1 MHYSLKN
8 KKYLILSISAIILI
22 WQGVAV
28 SFNNRLLLPSFW
40 DVLIEIY
47 KIIKNKEF
55 FKLIFSSSFRCI
67 QSFILSII
75 ISIVLVITSYFS
87 KVVYNILYPIITFM
101 KAVPTM
107 AFIVLLL
114 IWTSKDLSPII
125 IGILISLPIFYD
137 EMLNS
142 LFNIDEGLLKMIKIY
157 RISKLDK
164 IKVIVIPVIY
174 MEIKKI
180 MSSTISLIFKVVISS
195 EVYAQPQYGIGSII
209 QFEKLQL
216 NTAAIIGWMIIIT
229 LIICFIDFITTK
241 LIRGER
247 ENANINFK
255 YGSNEIYNNFNI
267 EFQQGKVNCIIGESG
282 CGKTTLLNYI
292 SEKLYYENK
301 RIAYVFQEDNLIP
314 WKNIYVNLKIVAK
327 KYFEKSI
334 LEKEINN
341 ALVKV
346 RLEKYKY
353 FYPRELSGG
362 MRQRINFARAL
373 IGNPEVIL
381 MDEPFKSLDI
391 KSKNNMI
398 ELIKN
403 LKNTDITIILVTH
416 DINEILMLADVVYYL
431 GGRPVEIIE
440 SAIGIN
446 IKNII
451 KKINKPIDDLE

>member
-1 MHYSLKN
+1 M
-8 KKYLILSISAIILI
+8 LI
-22 WQGVAV
+22 
-28 SFNNRLLLPSFW
+28 N
-40 DVLIEIY
+40 
-47 KIIKNKEF
+47 
-55 FKLIFSSSFRCI
+55 
-67 QSFILSII
+67 
-75 ISIVLVITSYFS
+75 
-87 KVVYNILYPIITFM
+87 
-101 KAVPTM
+101 
-107 AFIVLLL
+107 
-114 IWTSKDLSPII
+114 
-125 IGILISLPIFYD
+125 
-137 EMLNS
+137 
-142 LFNIDEGLLKMIKIY
+142 
-157 RISKLDK
+157 
-164 IKVIVIPVIY
+164 
-174 MEIKKI
+174 
-180 MSSTISLIFKVVISS
+180 
-195 EVYAQPQYGIGSII
+195 
-209 QFEKLQL
+209 
-216 NTAAIIGWMIIIT
+216 
-229 LIICFIDFITTK
+229 
-241 LIRGER
+241 
-247 ENANINFK
+247 NINFK

-267 EFQQGKVNCIIGESG
+267 EFQQGKINCIIGESG

-431 GGRPVEIIE
+431 GWRPVEIIE

>member
-1 MHYSLKN
+1 M
-8 KKYLILSISAIILI
+8 LI
-22 WQGVAV
+22 
-28 SFNNRLLLPSFW
+28 N
-40 DVLIEIY
+40 
-47 KIIKNKEF
+47 
-55 FKLIFSSSFRCI
+55 
-67 QSFILSII
+67 
-75 ISIVLVITSYFS
+75 
-87 KVVYNILYPIITFM
+87 
-101 KAVPTM
+101 
-107 AFIVLLL
+107 
-114 IWTSKDLSPII
+114 
-125 IGILISLPIFYD
+125 
-137 EMLNS
+137 
-142 LFNIDEGLLKMIKIY
+142 
-157 RISKLDK
+157 
-164 IKVIVIPVIY
+164 
-174 MEIKKI
+174 
-180 MSSTISLIFKVVISS
+180 
-195 EVYAQPQYGIGSII
+195 
-209 QFEKLQL
+209 
-216 NTAAIIGWMIIIT
+216 
-229 LIICFIDFITTK
+229 
-241 LIRGER
+241 
-247 ENANINFK
+247 NINFK

-267 EFQQGKVNCIIGESG
+267 EFQQGKINCIIGESG

-416 DINEILMLADVVYYL
+416 DINEISMLADVVYYL

>member
-1 MHYSLKN
+1 M
-8 KKYLILSISAIILI
+8 
-22 WQGVAV
+22 
-28 SFNNRLLLPSFW
+28 
-40 DVLIEIY
+40 
-47 KIIKNKEF
+47 
-55 FKLIFSSSFRCI
+55 
-67 QSFILSII
+67 
-75 ISIVLVITSYFS
+75 
-87 KVVYNILYPIITFM
+87 
-101 KAVPTM
+101 
-107 AFIVLLL
+107 
-114 IWTSKDLSPII
+114 
-125 IGILISLPIFYD
+125 
-137 EMLNS
+137 
-142 LFNIDEGLLKMIKIY
+142 
-157 RISKLDK
+157 
-164 IKVIVIPVIY
+164 
-174 MEIKKI
+174 
-180 MSSTISLIFKVVISS
+180 
-195 EVYAQPQYGIGSII
+195 
-209 QFEKLQL
+209 
-216 NTAAIIGWMIIIT
+216 
-229 LIICFIDFITTK
+229 
-241 LIRGER
+241 
-247 ENANINFK
+247 
-255 YGSNEIYNNFNI
+255 
-267 EFQQGKVNCIIGESG
+267 
-282 CGKTTLLNYI
+282 NYI

-416 DINEILMLADVVYYL
+416 DINEILMLADVAYYL

>member
-1 MHYSLKN
+1 M
-8 KKYLILSISAIILI
+8 LI
-22 WQGVAV
+22 
-28 SFNNRLLLPSFW
+28 N
-40 DVLIEIY
+40 
-47 KIIKNKEF
+47 
-55 FKLIFSSSFRCI
+55 
-67 QSFILSII
+67 
-75 ISIVLVITSYFS
+75 
-87 KVVYNILYPIITFM
+87 
-101 KAVPTM
+101 
-107 AFIVLLL
+107 
-114 IWTSKDLSPII
+114 
-125 IGILISLPIFYD
+125 
-137 EMLNS
+137 
-142 LFNIDEGLLKMIKIY
+142 
-157 RISKLDK
+157 
-164 IKVIVIPVIY
+164 
-174 MEIKKI
+174 
-180 MSSTISLIFKVVISS
+180 
-195 EVYAQPQYGIGSII
+195 
-209 QFEKLQL
+209 
-216 NTAAIIGWMIIIT
+216 
-229 LIICFIDFITTK
+229 
-241 LIRGER
+241 
-247 ENANINFK
+247 NINFK

-267 EFQQGKVNCIIGESG
+267 EFQQGKINCIIGESG

-373 IGNPEVIL
+373 IGDPEVIL

>member
-1 MHYSLKN
+1 M
-8 KKYLILSISAIILI
+8 LI
-22 WQGVAV
+22 
-28 SFNNRLLLPSFW
+28 N
-40 DVLIEIY
+40 
-47 KIIKNKEF
+47 
-55 FKLIFSSSFRCI
+55 
-67 QSFILSII
+67 
-75 ISIVLVITSYFS
+75 
-87 KVVYNILYPIITFM
+87 
-101 KAVPTM
+101 
-107 AFIVLLL
+107 
-114 IWTSKDLSPII
+114 
-125 IGILISLPIFYD
+125 
-137 EMLNS
+137 
-142 LFNIDEGLLKMIKIY
+142 
-157 RISKLDK
+157 
-164 IKVIVIPVIY
+164 
-174 MEIKKI
+174 
-180 MSSTISLIFKVVISS
+180 
-195 EVYAQPQYGIGSII
+195 
-209 QFEKLQL
+209 
-216 NTAAIIGWMIIIT
+216 
-229 LIICFIDFITTK
+229 
-241 LIRGER
+241 
-247 ENANINFK
+247 NINFK

-267 EFQQGKVNCIIGESG
+267 EFQQWKVNCIIGESG

>member
-1 MHYSLKN
+1 M
-8 KKYLILSISAIILI
+8 LI
-22 WQGVAV
+22 
-28 SFNNRLLLPSFW
+28 N
-40 DVLIEIY
+40 
-47 KIIKNKEF
+47 
-55 FKLIFSSSFRCI
+55 
-67 QSFILSII
+67 
-75 ISIVLVITSYFS
+75 
-87 KVVYNILYPIITFM
+87 
-101 KAVPTM
+101 
-107 AFIVLLL
+107 
-114 IWTSKDLSPII
+114 
-125 IGILISLPIFYD
+125 
-137 EMLNS
+137 
-142 LFNIDEGLLKMIKIY
+142 
-157 RISKLDK
+157 
-164 IKVIVIPVIY
+164 
-174 MEIKKI
+174 
-180 MSSTISLIFKVVISS
+180 
-195 EVYAQPQYGIGSII
+195 
-209 QFEKLQL
+209 
-216 NTAAIIGWMIIIT
+216 
-229 LIICFIDFITTK
+229 
-241 LIRGER
+241 
-247 ENANINFK
+247 NINFK

-267 EFQQGKVNCIIGESG
+267 EFQQGKINCIIGESG

-451 KKINKPIDDLE
+451 KK

>member
-1 MHYSLKN
+1 M
-8 KKYLILSISAIILI
+8 LI
-22 WQGVAV
+22 
-28 SFNNRLLLPSFW
+28 N
-40 DVLIEIY
+40 
-47 KIIKNKEF
+47 
-55 FKLIFSSSFRCI
+55 
-67 QSFILSII
+67 
-75 ISIVLVITSYFS
+75 
-87 KVVYNILYPIITFM
+87 
-101 KAVPTM
+101 
-107 AFIVLLL
+107 
-114 IWTSKDLSPII
+114 
-125 IGILISLPIFYD
+125 
-137 EMLNS
+137 
-142 LFNIDEGLLKMIKIY
+142 
-157 RISKLDK
+157 
-164 IKVIVIPVIY
+164 
-174 MEIKKI
+174 
-180 MSSTISLIFKVVISS
+180 
-195 EVYAQPQYGIGSII
+195 
-209 QFEKLQL
+209 
-216 NTAAIIGWMIIIT
+216 
-229 LIICFIDFITTK
+229 
-241 LIRGER
+241 
-247 ENANINFK
+247 NINFK

-267 EFQQGKVNCIIGESG
+267 EFQQEKVNCIIGESG

-403 LKNTDITIILVTH
+403 LKNTDSTIILVTH

>member
-1 MHYSLKN
+1 M
-8 KKYLILSISAIILI
+8 LI
-22 WQGVAV
+22 
-28 SFNNRLLLPSFW
+28 N
-40 DVLIEIY
+40 
-47 KIIKNKEF
+47 
-55 FKLIFSSSFRCI
+55 
-67 QSFILSII
+67 
-75 ISIVLVITSYFS
+75 
-87 KVVYNILYPIITFM
+87 
-101 KAVPTM
+101 
-107 AFIVLLL
+107 
-114 IWTSKDLSPII
+114 
-125 IGILISLPIFYD
+125 
-137 EMLNS
+137 
-142 LFNIDEGLLKMIKIY
+142 
-157 RISKLDK
+157 
-164 IKVIVIPVIY
+164 
-174 MEIKKI
+174 
-180 MSSTISLIFKVVISS
+180 
-195 EVYAQPQYGIGSII
+195 
-209 QFEKLQL
+209 
-216 NTAAIIGWMIIIT
+216 
-229 LIICFIDFITTK
+229 
-241 LIRGER
+241 
-247 ENANINFK
+247 NINFK

-267 EFQQGKVNCIIGESG
+267 EFQRGKVNCIIGESG

-362 MRQRINFARAL
+362 MRQRINFARTL

>member
-1 MHYSLKN
+1 M
-8 KKYLILSISAIILI
+8 LI
-22 WQGVAV
+22 
-28 SFNNRLLLPSFW
+28 N
-40 DVLIEIY
+40 
-47 KIIKNKEF
+47 
-55 FKLIFSSSFRCI
+55 
-67 QSFILSII
+67 
-75 ISIVLVITSYFS
+75 
-87 KVVYNILYPIITFM
+87 
-101 KAVPTM
+101 
-107 AFIVLLL
+107 
-114 IWTSKDLSPII
+114 
-125 IGILISLPIFYD
+125 
-137 EMLNS
+137 
-142 LFNIDEGLLKMIKIY
+142 
-157 RISKLDK
+157 
-164 IKVIVIPVIY
+164 
-174 MEIKKI
+174 
-180 MSSTISLIFKVVISS
+180 
-195 EVYAQPQYGIGSII
+195 
-209 QFEKLQL
+209 
-216 NTAAIIGWMIIIT
+216 
-229 LIICFIDFITTK
+229 
-241 LIRGER
+241 
-247 ENANINFK
+247 NINFK

-267 EFQQGKVNCIIGESG
+267 EFQRGKINCIIGESG

-292 SEKLYYENK
+292 SEKLYCENK

-398 ELIKN
+398 ELIKI

>member
-1 MHYSLKN
+1 M
-8 KKYLILSISAIILI
+8 LI
-22 WQGVAV
+22 
-28 SFNNRLLLPSFW
+28 N
-40 DVLIEIY
+40 
-47 KIIKNKEF
+47 
-55 FKLIFSSSFRCI
+55 
-67 QSFILSII
+67 
-75 ISIVLVITSYFS
+75 
-87 KVVYNILYPIITFM
+87 
-101 KAVPTM
+101 
-107 AFIVLLL
+107 
-114 IWTSKDLSPII
+114 
-125 IGILISLPIFYD
+125 
-137 EMLNS
+137 
-142 LFNIDEGLLKMIKIY
+142 
-157 RISKLDK
+157 
-164 IKVIVIPVIY
+164 
-174 MEIKKI
+174 
-180 MSSTISLIFKVVISS
+180 
-195 EVYAQPQYGIGSII
+195 
-209 QFEKLQL
+209 
-216 NTAAIIGWMIIIT
+216 
-229 LIICFIDFITTK
+229 
-241 LIRGER
+241 
-247 ENANINFK
+247 NINFK

-267 EFQQGKVNCIIGESG
+267 EFQQGKINCIIGESG

-341 ALVKV
+341 ALVKA

-403 LKNTDITIILVTH
+403 LKNTDSTIILVTH

>member
-1 MHYSLKN
+1 M
-8 KKYLILSISAIILI
+8 LI
-22 WQGVAV
+22 
-28 SFNNRLLLPSFW
+28 N
-40 DVLIEIY
+40 
-47 KIIKNKEF
+47 
-55 FKLIFSSSFRCI
+55 
-67 QSFILSII
+67 
-75 ISIVLVITSYFS
+75 
-87 KVVYNILYPIITFM
+87 
-101 KAVPTM
+101 
-107 AFIVLLL
+107 
-114 IWTSKDLSPII
+114 
-125 IGILISLPIFYD
+125 
-137 EMLNS
+137 
-142 LFNIDEGLLKMIKIY
+142 
-157 RISKLDK
+157 
-164 IKVIVIPVIY
+164 
-174 MEIKKI
+174 
-180 MSSTISLIFKVVISS
+180 
-195 EVYAQPQYGIGSII
+195 
-209 QFEKLQL
+209 
-216 NTAAIIGWMIIIT
+216 
-229 LIICFIDFITTK
+229 
-241 LIRGER
+241 
-247 ENANINFK
+247 NINFK

-267 EFQQGKVNCIIGESG
+267 EFQQGKINCIIGESG

-301 RIAYVFQEDNLIP
+301 RIAYVFQEDKLIP

-346 RLEKYKY
+346 RLVKYKY

>member
-1 MHYSLKN
+1 M
-8 KKYLILSISAIILI
+8 LI
-22 WQGVAV
+22 
-28 SFNNRLLLPSFW
+28 N
-40 DVLIEIY
+40 
-47 KIIKNKEF
+47 
-55 FKLIFSSSFRCI
+55 
-67 QSFILSII
+67 
-75 ISIVLVITSYFS
+75 
-87 KVVYNILYPIITFM
+87 
-101 KAVPTM
+101 
-107 AFIVLLL
+107 
-114 IWTSKDLSPII
+114 
-125 IGILISLPIFYD
+125 
-137 EMLNS
+137 
-142 LFNIDEGLLKMIKIY
+142 
-157 RISKLDK
+157 
-164 IKVIVIPVIY
+164 
-174 MEIKKI
+174 
-180 MSSTISLIFKVVISS
+180 
-195 EVYAQPQYGIGSII
+195 
-209 QFEKLQL
+209 
-216 NTAAIIGWMIIIT
+216 
-229 LIICFIDFITTK
+229 
-241 LIRGER
+241 
-247 ENANINFK
+247 NINFK

-267 EFQQGKVNCIIGESG
+267 EFQQGKINCIIGESG

-398 ELIKN
+398 ELIKT

>member
-1 MHYSLKN
+1 M
-8 KKYLILSISAIILI
+8 LI
-22 WQGVAV
+22 
-28 SFNNRLLLPSFW
+28 N
-40 DVLIEIY
+40 
-47 KIIKNKEF
+47 
-55 FKLIFSSSFRCI
+55 
-67 QSFILSII
+67 
-75 ISIVLVITSYFS
+75 
-87 KVVYNILYPIITFM
+87 
-101 KAVPTM
+101 
-107 AFIVLLL
+107 
-114 IWTSKDLSPII
+114 
-125 IGILISLPIFYD
+125 
-137 EMLNS
+137 
-142 LFNIDEGLLKMIKIY
+142 
-157 RISKLDK
+157 
-164 IKVIVIPVIY
+164 
-174 MEIKKI
+174 
-180 MSSTISLIFKVVISS
+180 
-195 EVYAQPQYGIGSII
+195 
-209 QFEKLQL
+209 
-216 NTAAIIGWMIIIT
+216 
-229 LIICFIDFITTK
+229 
-241 LIRGER
+241 
-247 ENANINFK
+247 NINFK

-267 EFQQGKVNCIIGESG
+267 EFQQGKINCIIGESG

-416 DINEILMLADVVYYL
+416 DINEILMLADVLYYL

>member
-1 MHYSLKN
+1 M
-8 KKYLILSISAIILI
+8 LI
-22 WQGVAV
+22 
-28 SFNNRLLLPSFW
+28 N
-40 DVLIEIY
+40 
-47 KIIKNKEF
+47 
-55 FKLIFSSSFRCI
+55 
-67 QSFILSII
+67 
-75 ISIVLVITSYFS
+75 
-87 KVVYNILYPIITFM
+87 
-101 KAVPTM
+101 
-107 AFIVLLL
+107 
-114 IWTSKDLSPII
+114 
-125 IGILISLPIFYD
+125 
-137 EMLNS
+137 
-142 LFNIDEGLLKMIKIY
+142 
-157 RISKLDK
+157 
-164 IKVIVIPVIY
+164 
-174 MEIKKI
+174 
-180 MSSTISLIFKVVISS
+180 
-195 EVYAQPQYGIGSII
+195 
-209 QFEKLQL
+209 
-216 NTAAIIGWMIIIT
+216 
-229 LIICFIDFITTK
+229 
-241 LIRGER
+241 
-247 ENANINFK
+247 NINFK

-267 EFQQGKVNCIIGESG
+267 EFQQGKINCIIGESG

-301 RIAYVFQEDNLIP
+301 RIAYVFQEDKLIP

-341 ALVKV
+341 VLVKV

>member
-1 MHYSLKN
+1 M
-8 KKYLILSISAIILI
+8 LI
-22 WQGVAV
+22 
-28 SFNNRLLLPSFW
+28 N
-40 DVLIEIY
+40 
-47 KIIKNKEF
+47 
-55 FKLIFSSSFRCI
+55 
-67 QSFILSII
+67 
-75 ISIVLVITSYFS
+75 
-87 KVVYNILYPIITFM
+87 
-101 KAVPTM
+101 
-107 AFIVLLL
+107 
-114 IWTSKDLSPII
+114 
-125 IGILISLPIFYD
+125 
-137 EMLNS
+137 
-142 LFNIDEGLLKMIKIY
+142 
-157 RISKLDK
+157 
-164 IKVIVIPVIY
+164 
-174 MEIKKI
+174 
-180 MSSTISLIFKVVISS
+180 
-195 EVYAQPQYGIGSII
+195 
-209 QFEKLQL
+209 
-216 NTAAIIGWMIIIT
+216 
-229 LIICFIDFITTK
+229 
-241 LIRGER
+241 
-247 ENANINFK
+247 NINFK
-255 YGSNEIYNNFNI
+255 YGRNEIYNNFNI
-267 EFQQGKVNCIIGESG
+267 EFQQVKINCIIGESG

-403 LKNTDITIILVTH
+403 LKNTDSTIILVTH

>member
-1 MHYSLKN
+1 M
-8 KKYLILSISAIILI
+8 LI
-22 WQGVAV
+22 
-28 SFNNRLLLPSFW
+28 N
-40 DVLIEIY
+40 
-47 KIIKNKEF
+47 
-55 FKLIFSSSFRCI
+55 
-67 QSFILSII
+67 
-75 ISIVLVITSYFS
+75 
-87 KVVYNILYPIITFM
+87 
-101 KAVPTM
+101 
-107 AFIVLLL
+107 
-114 IWTSKDLSPII
+114 
-125 IGILISLPIFYD
+125 
-137 EMLNS
+137 
-142 LFNIDEGLLKMIKIY
+142 
-157 RISKLDK
+157 
-164 IKVIVIPVIY
+164 
-174 MEIKKI
+174 
-180 MSSTISLIFKVVISS
+180 
-195 EVYAQPQYGIGSII
+195 
-209 QFEKLQL
+209 
-216 NTAAIIGWMIIIT
+216 
-229 LIICFIDFITTK
+229 
-241 LIRGER
+241 
-247 ENANINFK
+247 NINFK

-267 EFQQGKVNCIIGESG
+267 EFQQGKINCIIGESG

-403 LKNTDITIILVTH
+403 LKNTDSTIILVTH

-451 KKINKPIDDLE
+451 KK

>member
-1 MHYSLKN
+1 M
-8 KKYLILSISAIILI
+8 LI
-22 WQGVAV
+22 
-28 SFNNRLLLPSFW
+28 N
-40 DVLIEIY
+40 
-47 KIIKNKEF
+47 
-55 FKLIFSSSFRCI
+55 
-67 QSFILSII
+67 
-75 ISIVLVITSYFS
+75 
-87 KVVYNILYPIITFM
+87 
-101 KAVPTM
+101 
-107 AFIVLLL
+107 
-114 IWTSKDLSPII
+114 
-125 IGILISLPIFYD
+125 
-137 EMLNS
+137 
-142 LFNIDEGLLKMIKIY
+142 
-157 RISKLDK
+157 
-164 IKVIVIPVIY
+164 
-174 MEIKKI
+174 
-180 MSSTISLIFKVVISS
+180 
-195 EVYAQPQYGIGSII
+195 
-209 QFEKLQL
+209 
-216 NTAAIIGWMIIIT
+216 
-229 LIICFIDFITTK
+229 
-241 LIRGER
+241 
-247 ENANINFK
+247 NINFK

-391 KSKNNMI
+391 KSKNNVI

>member
-1 MHYSLKN
+1 M
-8 KKYLILSISAIILI
+8 LI
-22 WQGVAV
+22 
-28 SFNNRLLLPSFW
+28 N
-40 DVLIEIY
+40 
-47 KIIKNKEF
+47 
-55 FKLIFSSSFRCI
+55 
-67 QSFILSII
+67 
-75 ISIVLVITSYFS
+75 
-87 KVVYNILYPIITFM
+87 
-101 KAVPTM
+101 
-107 AFIVLLL
+107 
-114 IWTSKDLSPII
+114 
-125 IGILISLPIFYD
+125 
-137 EMLNS
+137 
-142 LFNIDEGLLKMIKIY
+142 
-157 RISKLDK
+157 
-164 IKVIVIPVIY
+164 
-174 MEIKKI
+174 
-180 MSSTISLIFKVVISS
+180 
-195 EVYAQPQYGIGSII
+195 
-209 QFEKLQL
+209 
-216 NTAAIIGWMIIIT
+216 
-229 LIICFIDFITTK
+229 
-241 LIRGER
+241 
-247 ENANINFK
+247 NINFK

-451 KKINKPIDDLE
+451 KKSYL

>member
-1 MHYSLKN
+1 M
-8 KKYLILSISAIILI
+8 LI
-22 WQGVAV
+22 
-28 SFNNRLLLPSFW
+28 N
-40 DVLIEIY
+40 
-47 KIIKNKEF
+47 
-55 FKLIFSSSFRCI
+55 
-67 QSFILSII
+67 
-75 ISIVLVITSYFS
+75 
-87 KVVYNILYPIITFM
+87 
-101 KAVPTM
+101 
-107 AFIVLLL
+107 
-114 IWTSKDLSPII
+114 
-125 IGILISLPIFYD
+125 
-137 EMLNS
+137 
-142 LFNIDEGLLKMIKIY
+142 
-157 RISKLDK
+157 
-164 IKVIVIPVIY
+164 
-174 MEIKKI
+174 
-180 MSSTISLIFKVVISS
+180 
-195 EVYAQPQYGIGSII
+195 
-209 QFEKLQL
+209 
-216 NTAAIIGWMIIIT
+216 
-229 LIICFIDFITTK
+229 
-241 LIRGER
+241 
-247 ENANINFK
+247 NINFK

-327 KYFEKSI
+327 NILKKSI

>member
-1 MHYSLKN
+1 M
-8 KKYLILSISAIILI
+8 LI
-22 WQGVAV
+22 
-28 SFNNRLLLPSFW
+28 N
-40 DVLIEIY
+40 
-47 KIIKNKEF
+47 
-55 FKLIFSSSFRCI
+55 
-67 QSFILSII
+67 
-75 ISIVLVITSYFS
+75 
-87 KVVYNILYPIITFM
+87 
-101 KAVPTM
+101 
-107 AFIVLLL
+107 
-114 IWTSKDLSPII
+114 
-125 IGILISLPIFYD
+125 
-137 EMLNS
+137 
-142 LFNIDEGLLKMIKIY
+142 
-157 RISKLDK
+157 
-164 IKVIVIPVIY
+164 
-174 MEIKKI
+174 
-180 MSSTISLIFKVVISS
+180 
-195 EVYAQPQYGIGSII
+195 
-209 QFEKLQL
+209 
-216 NTAAIIGWMIIIT
+216 
-229 LIICFIDFITTK
+229 
-241 LIRGER
+241 
-247 ENANINFK
+247 NINFK

-292 SEKLYYENK
+292 SEKLYDENK

>member
-1 MHYSLKN
+1 M
-8 KKYLILSISAIILI
+8 LI
-22 WQGVAV
+22 
-28 SFNNRLLLPSFW
+28 N
-40 DVLIEIY
+40 
-47 KIIKNKEF
+47 
-55 FKLIFSSSFRCI
+55 
-67 QSFILSII
+67 
-75 ISIVLVITSYFS
+75 
-87 KVVYNILYPIITFM
+87 
-101 KAVPTM
+101 
-107 AFIVLLL
+107 
-114 IWTSKDLSPII
+114 
-125 IGILISLPIFYD
+125 
-137 EMLNS
+137 
-142 LFNIDEGLLKMIKIY
+142 
-157 RISKLDK
+157 
-164 IKVIVIPVIY
+164 
-174 MEIKKI
+174 
-180 MSSTISLIFKVVISS
+180 
-195 EVYAQPQYGIGSII
+195 
-209 QFEKLQL
+209 
-216 NTAAIIGWMIIIT
+216 
-229 LIICFIDFITTK
+229 
-241 LIRGER
+241 
-247 ENANINFK
+247 NINFK

-267 EFQQGKVNCIIGESG
+267 EFQQGKINCIIGESG

-353 FYPRELSGG
+353 FYPCELSGG

-373 IGNPEVIL
+373 IGNSEVIL

>member
-1 MHYSLKN
+1 M
-8 KKYLILSISAIILI
+8 LI
-22 WQGVAV
+22 
-28 SFNNRLLLPSFW
+28 N
-40 DVLIEIY
+40 
-47 KIIKNKEF
+47 
-55 FKLIFSSSFRCI
+55 
-67 QSFILSII
+67 
-75 ISIVLVITSYFS
+75 
-87 KVVYNILYPIITFM
+87 
-101 KAVPTM
+101 
-107 AFIVLLL
+107 
-114 IWTSKDLSPII
+114 
-125 IGILISLPIFYD
+125 
-137 EMLNS
+137 
-142 LFNIDEGLLKMIKIY
+142 
-157 RISKLDK
+157 
-164 IKVIVIPVIY
+164 
-174 MEIKKI
+174 
-180 MSSTISLIFKVVISS
+180 
-195 EVYAQPQYGIGSII
+195 
-209 QFEKLQL
+209 
-216 NTAAIIGWMIIIT
+216 
-229 LIICFIDFITTK
+229 
-241 LIRGER
+241 
-247 ENANINFK
+247 NINFK

-267 EFQQGKVNCIIGESG
+267 EFQQGKINCIIGESG

-451 KKINKPIDDLE
+451 KKINKPIDHLE

>member
-1 MHYSLKN
+1 M
-8 KKYLILSISAIILI
+8 LI
-22 WQGVAV
+22 
-28 SFNNRLLLPSFW
+28 N
-40 DVLIEIY
+40 
-47 KIIKNKEF
+47 
-55 FKLIFSSSFRCI
+55 
-67 QSFILSII
+67 
-75 ISIVLVITSYFS
+75 
-87 KVVYNILYPIITFM
+87 
-101 KAVPTM
+101 
-107 AFIVLLL
+107 
-114 IWTSKDLSPII
+114 
-125 IGILISLPIFYD
+125 
-137 EMLNS
+137 
-142 LFNIDEGLLKMIKIY
+142 
-157 RISKLDK
+157 
-164 IKVIVIPVIY
+164 
-174 MEIKKI
+174 
-180 MSSTISLIFKVVISS
+180 
-195 EVYAQPQYGIGSII
+195 
-209 QFEKLQL
+209 
-216 NTAAIIGWMIIIT
+216 
-229 LIICFIDFITTK
+229 
-241 LIRGER
+241 
-247 ENANINFK
+247 NINFK

-301 RIAYVFQEDNLIP
+301 RIAYVFQEDNLIS

>member
-1 MHYSLKN
+1 M
-8 KKYLILSISAIILI
+8 LI
-22 WQGVAV
+22 
-28 SFNNRLLLPSFW
+28 N
-40 DVLIEIY
+40 
-47 KIIKNKEF
+47 
-55 FKLIFSSSFRCI
+55 
-67 QSFILSII
+67 
-75 ISIVLVITSYFS
+75 
-87 KVVYNILYPIITFM
+87 
-101 KAVPTM
+101 
-107 AFIVLLL
+107 
-114 IWTSKDLSPII
+114 
-125 IGILISLPIFYD
+125 
-137 EMLNS
+137 
-142 LFNIDEGLLKMIKIY
+142 
-157 RISKLDK
+157 
-164 IKVIVIPVIY
+164 
-174 MEIKKI
+174 
-180 MSSTISLIFKVVISS
+180 
-195 EVYAQPQYGIGSII
+195 
-209 QFEKLQL
+209 
-216 NTAAIIGWMIIIT
+216 
-229 LIICFIDFITTK
+229 
-241 LIRGER
+241 
-247 ENANINFK
+247 NINFK

-267 EFQQGKVNCIIGESG
+267 EFQQGKINCIIGESG

-403 LKNTDITIILVTH
+403 LKNTDSTIILVTH

-451 KKINKPIDDLE
+451 KKI

>member
-1 MHYSLKN
+1 M
-8 KKYLILSISAIILI
+8 LI
-22 WQGVAV
+22 
-28 SFNNRLLLPSFW
+28 N
-40 DVLIEIY
+40 
-47 KIIKNKEF
+47 
-55 FKLIFSSSFRCI
+55 
-67 QSFILSII
+67 
-75 ISIVLVITSYFS
+75 
-87 KVVYNILYPIITFM
+87 
-101 KAVPTM
+101 
-107 AFIVLLL
+107 
-114 IWTSKDLSPII
+114 
-125 IGILISLPIFYD
+125 
-137 EMLNS
+137 
-142 LFNIDEGLLKMIKIY
+142 
-157 RISKLDK
+157 
-164 IKVIVIPVIY
+164 
-174 MEIKKI
+174 
-180 MSSTISLIFKVVISS
+180 
-195 EVYAQPQYGIGSII
+195 
-209 QFEKLQL
+209 
-216 NTAAIIGWMIIIT
+216 
-229 LIICFIDFITTK
+229 
-241 LIRGER
+241 
-247 ENANINFK
+247 NINFK

-403 LKNTDITIILVTH
+403 LKNTDITIILVTN

>member
-1 MHYSLKN
+1 M
-8 KKYLILSISAIILI
+8 LI
-22 WQGVAV
+22 
-28 SFNNRLLLPSFW
+28 N
-40 DVLIEIY
+40 
-47 KIIKNKEF
+47 
-55 FKLIFSSSFRCI
+55 
-67 QSFILSII
+67 
-75 ISIVLVITSYFS
+75 
-87 KVVYNILYPIITFM
+87 
-101 KAVPTM
+101 
-107 AFIVLLL
+107 
-114 IWTSKDLSPII
+114 
-125 IGILISLPIFYD
+125 
-137 EMLNS
+137 
-142 LFNIDEGLLKMIKIY
+142 
-157 RISKLDK
+157 
-164 IKVIVIPVIY
+164 
-174 MEIKKI
+174 
-180 MSSTISLIFKVVISS
+180 
-195 EVYAQPQYGIGSII
+195 
-209 QFEKLQL
+209 
-216 NTAAIIGWMIIIT
+216 
-229 LIICFIDFITTK
+229 
-241 LIRGER
+241 
-247 ENANINFK
+247 NINFK
-255 YGSNEIYNNFNI
+255 YGNNEIYNNFNI

>member
-1 MHYSLKN
+1 M
-8 KKYLILSISAIILI
+8 LI
-22 WQGVAV
+22 
-28 SFNNRLLLPSFW
+28 N
-40 DVLIEIY
+40 
-47 KIIKNKEF
+47 
-55 FKLIFSSSFRCI
+55 
-67 QSFILSII
+67 
-75 ISIVLVITSYFS
+75 
-87 KVVYNILYPIITFM
+87 
-101 KAVPTM
+101 
-107 AFIVLLL
+107 
-114 IWTSKDLSPII
+114 
-125 IGILISLPIFYD
+125 
-137 EMLNS
+137 
-142 LFNIDEGLLKMIKIY
+142 
-157 RISKLDK
+157 
-164 IKVIVIPVIY
+164 
-174 MEIKKI
+174 
-180 MSSTISLIFKVVISS
+180 
-195 EVYAQPQYGIGSII
+195 
-209 QFEKLQL
+209 
-216 NTAAIIGWMIIIT
+216 
-229 LIICFIDFITTK
+229 
-241 LIRGER
+241 
-247 ENANINFK
+247 NINFK
-255 YGSNEIYNNFNI
+255 YESNEIYNNFNI
-267 EFQQGKVNCIIGESG
+267 EFQQGKINCIIGESG

>member
-1 MHYSLKN
+1 M
-8 KKYLILSISAIILI
+8 LI
-22 WQGVAV
+22 
-28 SFNNRLLLPSFW
+28 N
-40 DVLIEIY
+40 
-47 KIIKNKEF
+47 
-55 FKLIFSSSFRCI
+55 
-67 QSFILSII
+67 
-75 ISIVLVITSYFS
+75 
-87 KVVYNILYPIITFM
+87 
-101 KAVPTM
+101 
-107 AFIVLLL
+107 
-114 IWTSKDLSPII
+114 
-125 IGILISLPIFYD
+125 
-137 EMLNS
+137 
-142 LFNIDEGLLKMIKIY
+142 
-157 RISKLDK
+157 
-164 IKVIVIPVIY
+164 
-174 MEIKKI
+174 
-180 MSSTISLIFKVVISS
+180 
-195 EVYAQPQYGIGSII
+195 
-209 QFEKLQL
+209 
-216 NTAAIIGWMIIIT
+216 
-229 LIICFIDFITTK
+229 
-241 LIRGER
+241 
-247 ENANINFK
+247 NINFK

-267 EFQQGKVNCIIGESG
+267 EFQQGKINCIIGESG

-341 ALVKV
+341 VLVKV

>member
-1 MHYSLKN
+1 M
-8 KKYLILSISAIILI
+8 LI
-22 WQGVAV
+22 
-28 SFNNRLLLPSFW
+28 N
-40 DVLIEIY
+40 
-47 KIIKNKEF
+47 
-55 FKLIFSSSFRCI
+55 
-67 QSFILSII
+67 
-75 ISIVLVITSYFS
+75 
-87 KVVYNILYPIITFM
+87 
-101 KAVPTM
+101 
-107 AFIVLLL
+107 
-114 IWTSKDLSPII
+114 
-125 IGILISLPIFYD
+125 
-137 EMLNS
+137 
-142 LFNIDEGLLKMIKIY
+142 
-157 RISKLDK
+157 
-164 IKVIVIPVIY
+164 
-174 MEIKKI
+174 
-180 MSSTISLIFKVVISS
+180 
-195 EVYAQPQYGIGSII
+195 
-209 QFEKLQL
+209 
-216 NTAAIIGWMIIIT
+216 
-229 LIICFIDFITTK
+229 
-241 LIRGER
+241 
-247 ENANINFK
+247 NINFK
-255 YGSNEIYNNFNI
+255 YESNEIYNNFNI
-267 EFQQGKVNCIIGESG
+267 EFQQGKINCIIGESG

-451 KKINKPIDDLE
+451 KKINKPIEDLE

>member
-1 MHYSLKN
+1 M
-8 KKYLILSISAIILI
+8 LI
-22 WQGVAV
+22 
-28 SFNNRLLLPSFW
+28 N
-40 DVLIEIY
+40 
-47 KIIKNKEF
+47 
-55 FKLIFSSSFRCI
+55 
-67 QSFILSII
+67 
-75 ISIVLVITSYFS
+75 
-87 KVVYNILYPIITFM
+87 
-101 KAVPTM
+101 
-107 AFIVLLL
+107 
-114 IWTSKDLSPII
+114 
-125 IGILISLPIFYD
+125 
-137 EMLNS
+137 
-142 LFNIDEGLLKMIKIY
+142 
-157 RISKLDK
+157 
-164 IKVIVIPVIY
+164 
-174 MEIKKI
+174 
-180 MSSTISLIFKVVISS
+180 
-195 EVYAQPQYGIGSII
+195 
-209 QFEKLQL
+209 
-216 NTAAIIGWMIIIT
+216 
-229 LIICFIDFITTK
+229 
-241 LIRGER
+241 
-247 ENANINFK
+247 NINFK

-267 EFQQGKVNCIIGESG
+267 EFQQGIVNCIIGESG

>member
-1 MHYSLKN
+1 M
-8 KKYLILSISAIILI
+8 LI
-22 WQGVAV
+22 
-28 SFNNRLLLPSFW
+28 N
-40 DVLIEIY
+40 
-47 KIIKNKEF
+47 
-55 FKLIFSSSFRCI
+55 
-67 QSFILSII
+67 
-75 ISIVLVITSYFS
+75 
-87 KVVYNILYPIITFM
+87 
-101 KAVPTM
+101 
-107 AFIVLLL
+107 
-114 IWTSKDLSPII
+114 
-125 IGILISLPIFYD
+125 
-137 EMLNS
+137 
-142 LFNIDEGLLKMIKIY
+142 
-157 RISKLDK
+157 
-164 IKVIVIPVIY
+164 
-174 MEIKKI
+174 
-180 MSSTISLIFKVVISS
+180 
-195 EVYAQPQYGIGSII
+195 
-209 QFEKLQL
+209 
-216 NTAAIIGWMIIIT
+216 
-229 LIICFIDFITTK
+229 
-241 LIRGER
+241 
-247 ENANINFK
+247 NINFK

-267 EFQQGKVNCIIGESG
+267 EFQQGKINCIIGESG

-353 FYPRELSGG
+353 FDPCELSGG

>member
-1 MHYSLKN
+1 M
-8 KKYLILSISAIILI
+8 LI
-22 WQGVAV
+22 
-28 SFNNRLLLPSFW
+28 N
-40 DVLIEIY
+40 
-47 KIIKNKEF
+47 
-55 FKLIFSSSFRCI
+55 
-67 QSFILSII
+67 
-75 ISIVLVITSYFS
+75 
-87 KVVYNILYPIITFM
+87 
-101 KAVPTM
+101 
-107 AFIVLLL
+107 
-114 IWTSKDLSPII
+114 
-125 IGILISLPIFYD
+125 
-137 EMLNS
+137 
-142 LFNIDEGLLKMIKIY
+142 
-157 RISKLDK
+157 
-164 IKVIVIPVIY
+164 
-174 MEIKKI
+174 
-180 MSSTISLIFKVVISS
+180 
-195 EVYAQPQYGIGSII
+195 
-209 QFEKLQL
+209 
-216 NTAAIIGWMIIIT
+216 
-229 LIICFIDFITTK
+229 
-241 LIRGER
+241 
-247 ENANINFK
+247 NINFK

-267 EFQQGKVNCIIGESG
+267 EFQHGKINCIIGESG